1 MKKKKVKEIGI
12 TALYERLSRDDD
24 GDGDS
29 NSIVHQKQM
38 LETYAKEHGFI
49 NLHHYT
55 DDGWSGA
62 SFDRP
67 AWNELVSGV
76 KDGKITTVIVKDLSR
91 VGRDHLQVGFF
102 TDILFREKEVRF
114 IAVGNSIDSNDQQS
128 NEFAPFLN
136 IMNEWYVRDTS
147 KKIKAVLKSRG
158 MSGKAH
164 TSNSPCYGYV
174 KDPENPDHWV
184 VDEEAAA
191 IVRRIFQMSINDE
204 RYLHLR
210 ENGAGVGFATY
221 NKITGEP
228 LESGQISE
236 KNLPPDGRNAIP
248 AARNWY
254 LFELSDDDRKAIQQE
269 SVKILENIPQAG
281 IGRRRIWEPET
292 LPKDIRL
299 INSHYDDLYRIPDG
313 GVVQVDY
320 PDGRSFTARLEH
332 LDDYHFDMGGL
343 GNVLH
348 ICQFA
353 EVMERN
359 HADFYPEIQTQDE
372 QAAWELGGKGY
383 LAIQSCEDGWDYTIY
398 HSDYSVMDGGQLG
411 APELTIQEARE
422 QILEAHHMEKGR
434 RLLQDYDAV
443 MDKVAEAEELSAD
456 HRPST
461 LEKLAELASDTS
473 APKSSARSAPEL

>member
-1 MKKKKVKEIGI
+1 MEQIKE
-12 TALYERLSRDDD
+12 
-24 GDGDS
+24 
-29 NSIVHQKQM
+29 
-38 LETYAKEHGFI
+38 
-49 NLHHYT
+49 
-55 DDGWSGA
+55 
-62 SFDRP
+62 
-67 AWNELVSGV
+67 
-76 KDGKITTVIVKDLSR
+76 
-91 VGRDHLQVGFF
+91 
-102 TDILFREKEVRF
+102 
-114 IAVGNSIDSNDQQS
+114 AVY
-128 NEFAPFLN
+128 L
-136 IMNEWYVRDTS
+136 
-147 KKIKAVLKSRG
+147 
-158 MSGKAH
+158 
-164 TSNSPCYGYV
+164 
-174 KDPENPDHWV
+174 
-184 VDEEAAA
+184 
-191 IVRRIFQMSINDE
+191 INDE

-221 NKITGEP
+221 NKATGEP

-236 KNLPPDGRNAIP
+236 KNLPPDGRNAIS

-343 GNVLH
+343 GNVFH

-383 LAIQSCEDGWDYTIY
+383 LAIQSCEDGWDYTLY
-398 HSDYSVMDGGQLG
+398 HSDYSVMDGGQLD

-443 MDKVAEAEELSAD
+443 MDKVAEAALSPQRQLTLLINIYRCAQEGAQFIIVSHSPILLGMPDAEIFSFDNGTIHPCQYEDTDSYVITKTFVNNRQHFLNQLLNEE
-456 HRPST
+456 T
-461 LEKLAELASDTS
+461 
-473 APKSSARSAPEL
+473 

>member
-1 MKKKKVKEIGI
+1 MYDELELDKLGDRK
-12 TALYERLSRDDD
+12 TALFLIMSDTDSTFNFLISMIYTQLFNLLCDKADDQYGGKLPVHVRCLIDECASIGQIPQLEKLVATIRSREISACLVLQTRSQLKAIYKDNADTIV
-24 GDGDS
+24 GNMDS
-29 NSIVHQKQM
+29 QIFLGGS
-38 LETYAKEHGFI
+38 E
-49 NLHHYT
+49 
-55 DDGWSGA
+55 
-62 SFDRP
+62 P
-67 AWNELVSGV
+67 
-76 KDGKITTVIVKDLSR
+76 TTLKDLAEAL
-91 VGRDHLQVGFF
+91 G
-102 TDILFREKEVRF
+102 KET
-114 IAVGNSIDSNDQQS
+114 IDSY
-128 NEFAPFLN
+128 L
-136 IMNEWYVRDTS
+136 
-147 KKIKAVLKSRG
+147 
-158 MSGKAH
+158 
-164 TSNSPCYGYV
+164 
-174 KDPENPDHWV
+174 
-184 VDEEAAA
+184 
-191 IVRRIFQMSINDE
+191 INDE

-221 NKITGEP
+221 NKVTGEP

-236 KNLPPDGRNAIP
+236 KNLPPDGRNAIS

-313 GVVQVDY
+313 GVIQVDY
-320 PDGRSFTARLEH
+320 PDGRSFTARVEH

-343 GNVLH
+343 GNVFH

-383 LAIQSCEDGWDYTIY
+383 LAIQSCEDGWDYTLY
-398 HSDYSVMDGGQLG
+398 HSDYSVMDGGQLD

-443 MDKVAEAEELSAD
+443 MDKVAETEELSAD

>member
-1 MKKKKVKEIGI
+1 MEQIKE
-12 TALYERLSRDDD
+12 
-24 GDGDS
+24 
-29 NSIVHQKQM
+29 
-38 LETYAKEHGFI
+38 
-49 NLHHYT
+49 
-55 DDGWSGA
+55 
-62 SFDRP
+62 
-67 AWNELVSGV
+67 
-76 KDGKITTVIVKDLSR
+76 
-91 VGRDHLQVGFF
+91 
-102 TDILFREKEVRF
+102 
-114 IAVGNSIDSNDQQS
+114 AVY
-128 NEFAPFLN
+128 L
-136 IMNEWYVRDTS
+136 
-147 KKIKAVLKSRG
+147 
-158 MSGKAH
+158 
-164 TSNSPCYGYV
+164 
-174 KDPENPDHWV
+174 
-184 VDEEAAA
+184 
-191 IVRRIFQMSINDE
+191 INDE

-221 NKITGEP
+221 NKVTGEP

-236 KNLPPDGRNAIP
+236 KNLPPDGRNAIS

-254 LFELSDDDRKAIQQE
+254 LFELSDDDRKVIQQE
-269 SVKILENIPQAG
+269 SVKILENIPQA
-281 IGRRRIWEPET
+281 I
-292 LPKDIRL
+292 
-299 INSHYDDLYRIPDG
+299 
-313 GVVQVDY
+313 QVDY
-320 PDGRSFTARLEH
+320 PDGRSFTARVEH

-343 GNVLH
+343 GNVFH

-383 LAIQSCEDGWDYTIY
+383 LAIQSCEDGWDYTLY
-398 HSDYSVMDGGQLG
+398 HSDYSVMDGGQLD

-461 LEKLAELASDTS
+461 LEKLAALASDTS

>member
-1 MKKKKVKEIGI
+1 METVLKAISDWIKSLLTAAIMSNLSGLFDDVNTQVGGI
-12 TALYERLSRDDD
+12 AQQVGTKPSSFEPRVFAMIEALSR
-24 GDGDS
+24 
-29 NSIVHQKQM
+29 NVVLPI
-38 LETYAKEHGFI
+38 A
-49 NLHHYT
+49 
-55 DDGWSGA
+55 
-62 SFDRP
+62 
-67 AWNELVSGV
+67 GV
-76 KDGKITTVIVKDLSR
+76 
-91 VGRDHLQVGFF
+91 
-102 TDILFREKEVRF
+102 ILTF
-114 IAVGNSIDSNDQQS
+114 IACYELIQMITEHNNMAQFEPALI
-128 NEFAPFLN
+128 
-136 IMNEWYVRDTS
+136 
-147 KKIKAVLKSRG
+147 LK
-158 MSGKAH
+158 
-164 TSNSPCYGYV
+164 
-174 KDPENPDHWV
+174 W
-184 VDEEAAA
+184 
-191 IVRRIFQMSINDE
+191 
-204 RYLHLR
+204 
-210 ENGAGVGFATY
+210 
-221 NKITGEP
+221 
-228 LESGQISE
+228 
-236 KNLPPDGRNAIP
+236 
-248 AARNWY
+248 
-254 LFELSDDDRKAIQQE
+254 
-269 SVKILENIPQAG
+269 

-343 GNVLH
+343 GNVFH

-383 LAIQSCEDGWDYTIY
+383 LAIQSCEDGWDYTLY

-461 LEKLAELASDTS
+461 LEKLAELASDAS